1 MFHIACRESIKQK
14 RTCPAKTVLSSCVG
28 AVSKIPDGIAKLTVY
43 FLGRSTALLPAVRDC
58 CISFTKSVFS
68 VTDRLESNAGPER
81 CLLSYVLTGF
91 LR

>member
-1 MFHIACRESIKQK
+1 
-14 RTCPAKTVLSSCVG
+14 
-28 AVSKIPDGIAKLTVY
+28 
-43 FLGRSTALLPAVRDC
+43 VRDC